1 MATAVA
7 VEPEAQCQHPSR
19 TPSNRPGRE
28 VCDDC
33 KQPFESG
40 LPVKAYSEAPPP
52 VPVTTAKPPVTEA
65 PSINKK
71 SAKAKKSTALEN
83 VSESDLLDQT
93 QKTDEDKLSSSI
105 ATMPADELHKE
116 IIQTYV
122 ALGENALMYQALVL
136 DARRRMKDG
145 EKVGGYTTWGE
156 YADCYL
162 KRQDESLPSCLRR
175 LRRALEGKNPDTKHR
190 NHRKK
195 SNRKILEESLDQN
208 ERLVR
213 NATESGYKK
222 GFADGEKAGEKKMKM
237 LAAKLV
243 ADQKKK
249 AQKTDDDKPS
259 SSSMPTPAVPP
270 TTDTD
275 NTFHVVH
282 RPADNKFR
290 SLHNEWIDGIEYAD
304 HIRIYPTSNVTL
316 FNYLQ
321 NAAKTHFI
329 KDRTPIDQL
338 RVLKVVV
345 TYDLLDVTQEVMPA
359 KSE

>member
-1 MATAVA
+1 MATAVVA
-7 VEPEAQCQHPSR
+7 PETEAQCGHPSR
-19 TPSNRPGRE
+19 TRSNRPGRE

-33 KQPFESG
+33 KQLFESG

-52 VPVTTAKPPVTEA
+52 VPMTTAKPPITEA

-71 SAKAKKSTALEN
+71 SAKAKKSTALGN

-93 QKTDEDKLSSSI
+93 QKTGEDKLSSSI

-136 DARRRMKDG
+136 DGRRRMKDG

-156 YADCYL
+156 YANSYL

-213 NATESGYKK
+213 NATDSGYEK
-222 GFADGEKAGEKKMKM
+222 GFADGEKAGEKKIKM
-237 LAAKLV
+237 LAAKPV

-249 AQKTDDDKPS
+249 TQKTDDAPVDDSETS
-259 SSSMPTPAVPP
+259 SKEEAARHIVCLAASVIKHFSLVEKHWIVDEVVARLRDESARDAADAQEAISLSHRVRRSGPTESELAIVPKG
-270 TTDTD
+270 T
-275 NTFHVVH
+275 
-282 RPADNKFR
+282 K
-290 SLHNEWIDGIEYAD
+290 
-304 HIRIYPTSNVTL
+304 
-316 FNYLQ
+316 
-321 NAAKTHFI
+321 
-329 KDRTPIDQL
+329 
-338 RVLKVVV
+338 
-345 TYDLLDVTQEVMPA
+345 
-359 KSE
+359 